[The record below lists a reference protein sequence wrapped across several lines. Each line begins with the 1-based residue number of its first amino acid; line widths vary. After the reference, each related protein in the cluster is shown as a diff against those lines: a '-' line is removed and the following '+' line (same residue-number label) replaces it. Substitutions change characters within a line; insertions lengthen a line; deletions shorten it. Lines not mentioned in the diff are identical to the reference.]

1 MKEKARA
8 SKNLQGE
15 KSKKKETNRTETF
28 ALNCTEDEDLS
39 IDRLIS
45 SFTLP

>member
-8 SKNLQGE
+8 SKIYKE
-15 KSKKKETNRTETF
+15 KSQRKKETNRTETF